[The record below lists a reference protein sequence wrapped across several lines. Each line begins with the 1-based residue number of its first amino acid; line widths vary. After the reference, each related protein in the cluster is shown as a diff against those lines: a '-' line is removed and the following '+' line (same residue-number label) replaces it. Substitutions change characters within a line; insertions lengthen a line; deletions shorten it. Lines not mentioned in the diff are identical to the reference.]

1 ELLPHIGIARCPRW
15 QSAFAQERKDHR
27 YYGIVADTIDQ
38 GFEYGYFTLKDSC
51 SEIRAIQPF
60 FVNDQ
65 DLLTGTSPK
74 IRAFAAFIRRFWPRF
89 LRMRTLMIGCAAGEG
104 HLDAADE
111 TSRLLAADSLAS
123 AIPDQ
128 ARRLKTKLVVFK
140 EFTPADRAALA
151 CLPAKGFTRIP
162 SMPMTRVKLNCASF
176 EDYLRNVLS
185 RNMRSKLR
193 RKFKES
199 EQLASLEM
207 RVVTDVAP
215 YINEIYPLYLAVYE
229 KSSLHFEKLTPE
241 FFCQLGQ
248 EMPDKVLFFLW
259 FRGND
264 VVAFNLCMTE
274 A

>member
-1 ELLPHIGIARCPRW
+1 TSGFARIVPRLAKSRGNIETYPAKGYGAEQAKALWNIELLPHIGIARCPRW

-111 TSRLLAADSLAS
+111 TSRLLAADS
-123 AIPDQ
+123 
-128 ARRLKTKLVVFK
+128 
-140 EFTPADRAALA
+140 
-151 CLPAKGFTRIP
+151 
-162 SMPMTRVKLNCASF
+162 
-176 EDYLRNVLS
+176 
-185 RNMRSKLR
+185 
-193 RKFKES
+193 
-199 EQLASLEM
+199 
-207 RVVTDVAP
+207 
-215 YINEIYPLYLAVYE
+215 
-229 KSSLHFEKLTPE
+229 
-241 FFCQLGQ
+241 
-248 EMPDKVLFFLW
+248 
-259 FRGND
+259 
-264 VVAFNLCMTE
+264 
-274 A
+274 